1 MAGFAFAFLFLL
13 CAMQCVALSE
23 IESILKYRETMLEFA
38 RLSFWACVASAVVG
52 VIDMIRTT
60 RELFF

>member
-1 MAGFAFAFLFLL
+1 MIGFAFAFVFLL

-23 IESILKYRETMLEFA
+23 IESIVQYRESLCEFA

>member
-1 MAGFAFAFLFLL
+1 MIGFAFTFVFLL

-23 IESILKYRETMLEFA
+23 IESILKYQETMLEFA